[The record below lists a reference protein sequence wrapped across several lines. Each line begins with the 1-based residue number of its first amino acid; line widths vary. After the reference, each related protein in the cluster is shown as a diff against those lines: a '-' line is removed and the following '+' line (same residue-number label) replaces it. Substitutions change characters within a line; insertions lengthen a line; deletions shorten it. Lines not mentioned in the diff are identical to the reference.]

1 MNLDLPAKDSGITVR
16 RDDEGRLTI
25 DTPPEGYHT
34 GFALGL
40 ISRAFIMICGAL
52 AVGFIFERGLLPTAV
67 GTAFF
72 LFGAWGV
79 YRAWI
84 SSRSPR
90 RITDLGDSIE
100 IGFLVRGGV
109 GFRKVFFKADI
120 MKIAVQ
126 AIWKRHEGFLGSVLG
141 SSMAKTPAQPHSS
154 HLHGIFIRSS
164 TQVEVLGFGL
174 SDAAREWLVDAL
186 KQLEKNIPSDQD
198 P

>member
-1 MNLDLPAKDSGITVR
+1 MDHDLPASDSGITVR
-16 RDDEGRLTI
+16 RNSEGRLVI

-52 AVGFIFERGLLPTAV
+52 VVGLMFERGPLPAAV
-67 GTAFF
+67 GAVFF

-90 RITDLGDSIE
+90 RITDVGDSIE
-100 IGFLVRGGV
+100 TGYLVGGGV
-109 GFRKVFFKADI
+109 AFRKVFFKADI
-120 MKIAVQ
+120 KKIAIQ
-126 AIWKRHEGFLGSVLG
+126 AIWKRRGGFLGLVLG
-141 SSMAKTPAQPHSS
+141 SSMGKTKAQPHSS

-174 SDAAREWLVDAL
+174 NDAARHWLVDAL
-186 KQLEKNIPSDQD
+186 GQLEKDSGQR
-198 P
+198 